1 MLDNA
6 SIPILGFVAPSG
18 TGKTTLL
25 KTLISLCK
33 AKNIRLAVIKH
44 SHHDFEIDTP
54 GKDSYELR
62 KAGAEQMLIA
72 SRYRWALISESRCD
86 ASDVDLNTLLLQLDQ
101 KQLDLILVEGFKQE
115 HFPKIELVRG
125 PHHRLSLDTADPDVI
140 AIAIATDDPEKPG
153 RDLPC
158 LDLNNAEQILQFII
172 RYFNLATADASHD
185 HPDED

>member
-25 KTLISLCK
+25 KTLIALCK
-33 AKNIRLAVIKH
+33 AKDIRLAVIKH

-72 SRYRWALISESRCD
+72 SRYRWALISESCCD
-86 ASDVDLNTLLLQLDQ
+86 ANEVDLNSLLLNLDQ
-101 KQLDLILVEGFKQE
+101 NQLDLILVEGFKQE
-115 HFPKIELVRG
+115 HFPKIELLRA
-125 PHHRLSLDTADPDVI
+125 PHHRLSLAAADPDI
-140 AIAIATDDPEKPG
+140 IAIATDDPDEPG
-153 RDLPC
+153 CELPC
-158 LDLNNAEQILQFII
+158 LDLNDAEQILRFII
-172 RYFNLATADASHD
+172 RYFNLATSDASHY
-185 HPDED
+185 HPDKD

>member
-6 SIPILGFVAPSG
+6 SIPIIGFVAPSG

-72 SRYRWALISESRCD
+72 SPYRWALISESRCD
-86 ASDVDLNTLLLQLDQ
+86 ANEVDLNTLLLQLDQ

-115 HFPKIELVRG
+115 HYPKIELVRA
-125 PHHRLSLDTADPDVI
+125 PHHQLSLAAADPDVI
-140 AIAIATDDPEKPG
+140 AIATDGPEEPG
-153 RDLPC
+153 RELPC
-158 LDLNNAEQILQFII
+158 LDLNDAEQILRFII
-172 RYFNLATADASHD
+172 RYFNLTTANVSHD
-185 HPDED
+185 HPDKD